1 MMLGYSR
8 IGDQLRSTVET
19 FCACTA
25 LPIAAFSD
33 DGTVFGYAGTH
44 LPDALGLD
52 KLRLTHADIKR
63 FISQVDRITWPLNL
77 TVEVNPDL
85 QLTAVPI
92 TTGSRSMGMYIIGP
106 FSRTRLRACIPFLLG
121 LLQSIQGS
129 KFSLH
134 DSFPTNLH
142 VRRAVRYVYEHYRE
156 TITLE
161 SMAAQLGINKSY
173 LAHVFRAELGE
184 TFTEFVNRFR
194 VEMSKAALQD
204 SREPI
209 LNVALQHGFTSQNYY
224 GRVFKKLTGIT
235 PSEFRKRSQG
245 RGLNP
250 AGLLLAS
257 AQ

>member
-1 MMLGYSR
+1 MKCRISPRFDRPPFALLNLELNEIDFHFHLSMIACPSRDALQCIAGIRTILRCLEENMMLGYSR

-173 LAHVFRAELGE
+173 LAHVFQCGTRERPLRSLSTA
-184 TFTEFVNRFR
+184 F
-194 VEMSKAALQD
+194 A
-204 SREPI
+204 SR
-209 LNVALQHGFTSQNYY
+209 
-224 GRVFKKLTGIT
+224 
-235 PSEFRKRSQG
+235 
-245 RGLNP
+245 
-250 AGLLLAS
+250 
-257 AQ
+257 